1 MGVRF
6 GAFLLALGLYG
17 LLGSPTPDTPGAVE
31 AIVGALLILAAFPDV
46 LRALPACLTRRG
58 EGWERAGW
66 AFCLYALTVPV
77 WTGLARDNTPPAMV
91 RDATFVVFFLAP
103 LWLGPLVA
111 RTQGG
116 AAYVRGAIL
125 WIGLAFSLRSIFP
138 VTNDFLPGVDDS
150 APLYLAIAP
159 TVLFA
164 AFYLPGVVVRRLSD
178 EALKPRALAGTA
190 LVALAAC
197 GPFLALVLTLQR
209 VSLLALAGCL
219 CVWGA
224 GVVIRAPRRA
234 VLPALVAVVLAV
246 AGADIMLRI
255 IEDIALKTAT
265 VGVNSRFDEA
275 RIALGSVSQDWALA
289 LFGRGWG
296 ALIPSPASAGERVN
310 YTHSLLTML
319 WVKAGLTGLVLALLY
334 VGALVRRAARA
345 FRFDPVLSLA
355 LLAPILIDVTLYA
368 SYKSLDFGLVLL
380 LAATLQGP
388 EAHLTA
394 RAYKTTRTMDPAK
407 VVSA

>member
-6 GAFLLALGLYG
+6 GAFVLALGLYG

-31 AIVGALLILAAFPDV
+31 ATVGALLILAAFPDV
-46 LRALPACLTRRG
+46 LRALPTCLTRRG

-66 AFCLYALTVPV
+66 AFFLYALTVPV
-77 WTGLARDNTPPAMV
+77 WMGLAQDNTLPAMV

-111 RTQGG
+111 GTQGG
-116 AAYVRGAIL
+116 AGYVRGAIL

-138 VTNDFLPGVDDS
+138 AMNDLLPGVDDS

-164 AFYLPGVVVRRLSD
+164 AFYLSGLVVHRLSY
-178 EALKPRALAGTA
+178 EAFRPRALAGTA
-190 LVALAAC
+190 FVALAAC
-197 GPFLALVLTLQR
+197 GSFLALVLTLQR
-209 VSLLALAGCL
+209 ISLLALAGCL

-224 GVVIRAPRRA
+224 GVVVRAPRRA
-234 VLPALVAVVLAV
+234 ILPALVAVGVAM
-246 AGADIMLRI
+246 AGADIVLRI

-265 VGVNSRFDEA
+265 VGVNSRLDEA
-275 RIALGSVSQDWALA
+275 RIALGSVSQDWVSA

-296 ALIPSPASAGERVN
+296 ALIPSPASAGEWVN

-319 WVKAGLTGLVLALLY
+319 WVKAGLTGLSLALLY
-334 VGALVRRAARA
+334 VGALIRRGAHA
-345 FRFDPVLSLA
+345 FRLDPILSLA

-380 LAATLQGP
+380 LAAALQGP
-388 EAHLTA
+388 EADLTA
-394 RAYKTTRTMDPAK
+394 RAYKAPSTTDPDK